1 MSDLIL
7 KAQFDAVVQEM
18 EKSAA
23 EGRNSGS
30 RHGLLSRISEIKEK
44 DSFPYTVEEREVEM
58 RVKGVL
64 IEQKIL
70 LVETDDHE
78 YAMYLED

>member
-7 KAQFDAVVQEM
+7 RAELEAVVQEM

-23 EGRNSGS
+23 DGRNQGTKN
-30 RHGLLSRISEIKEK
+30 GLLSRLSEIKEEET
-44 DSFPYTVEEREVEM
+44 FPFTVHEREVEM
-58 RVKGVL
+58 RIKGV
-64 IEQKIL
+64 IKEHKIL